1 MGLRVKLRPHRLTV
15 RQMETCVVYVLLNS
29 EWGGGLLGNRMCS
42 TPGVHNAQVTRGCF
56 AADSAVSA
64 AKTHADDVVYC

>member
-15 RQMETCVVYVLLNS
+15 RQMQTVVYVLLNS
-29 EWGGGLLGNRMCS
+29 GAVDCSVTGCAPLL
-42 TPGVHNAQVTRGCF
+42 VHNAQVTRGCF
-56 AADSAVSA
+56 AADSALSA